1 MGKNKLMG
9 ERCSRNFIVFAYGG
23 AQALQRCGE
32 KQTVEEAVTSVKMDL
47 IGRVSDGER
56 DGVEHEAKV

>member
-1 MGKNKLMG
+1 MGK
-9 ERCSRNFIVFAYGG
+9 RCSRNFIVFAYGG

-47 IGRVSDGER
+47 IGSVSDRER
-56 DGVEHEAKV
+56 DGGA